1 MQIRFYSL
9 RGVELFARVTET
21 VKYKN
26 HRIYI
31 VKFCGKMYAVWN
43 NLTLL
48 EDSETVNLDSFK
60 LQVINELKN

>member
-21 VKYKN
+21 IRYRCYVVYLVSLCNK
-26 HRIYI
+26 I
-31 VKFCGKMYAVWN
+31 YAV
-43 NLTLL
+43 
-48 EDSETVNLDSFK
+48 LDNQAIIESNMDADINSLK

>member
-26 HRIYI
+26 YLIYI
-31 VKFCGKMYAVWN
+31 VRFCGKMYAVWN

-48 EDSETVNLDSFK
+48 EDSETVDLASFK
-60 LQVINELKN
+60 KAAINELTN